1 MKGVNHK
8 ETLPEKLDTFL
19 SGDLTPMWINTTR
32 GALPRAL
39 RTVLDDALTRSR
51 TAPDWSVLPA
61 TTTDAER
68 ELYIELDTQLYGLIL
83 SSVQAIQSGEKSTD
97 RQKSES
103 RELYAKIDGESK
115 TQALESGIA
124 TIAYVKRMAK
134 GESLNESAASMT
146 AIMNLKPKGGSY
158 KDGLTMI
165 TSYKSLK
172 AKLEG
177 EITPLWAVT
186 ALKRAFRESTGKV
199 K

>member
-1 MKGVNHK
+1 
-8 ETLPEKLDTFL
+8 
-19 SGDLTPMWINTTR
+19 MWINTTR

-165 TSYKSLK
+165 TSYKTLK

-177 EITPLWAVT
+177 CLLYTSPSP
-186 ALKRAFRESTGKV
+186 RDS
-199 K
+199 